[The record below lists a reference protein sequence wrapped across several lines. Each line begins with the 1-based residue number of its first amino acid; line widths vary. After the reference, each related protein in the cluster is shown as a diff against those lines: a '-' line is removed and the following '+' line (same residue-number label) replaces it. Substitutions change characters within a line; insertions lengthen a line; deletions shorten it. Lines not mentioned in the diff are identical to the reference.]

1 MYVGRSRC
9 ARVAPTNHTIRY
21 WSSQVFGR
29 SSYNDKTIPARGL
42 KLEEQC
48 VVPLCQW
55 PLGTDMQVVF
65 QLSAY
70 SAAGGEVQ
78 SPDSVIV
85 LLLWSQ

>member
-1 MYVGRSRC
+1 MHRRSPKRAWLLSDIC
-9 ARVAPTNHTIRY
+9 
-21 WSSQVFGR
+21 S